1 MLSPR
6 DFLRPDNH
14 DLYDEIAAEMNAQPP
29 VSLTSIADRLGVSVD
44 ELCRFVLEHRNPPKS
59 AYQSPRFPAL
69 RPPRHAGVDTFV
81 LPAETQ
87 SRRNAQ
93 RARDGARATRQ
104 ALELEGHSR

>member
-44 ELCRFVLEHRNPPKS
+44 ELCRFVLEHRNP
-59 AYQSPRFPAL
+59 SPRFPAL

-81 LPAETQ
+81 LPAEAQ

-93 RARDGARATRQ
+93 RARDGARATRL